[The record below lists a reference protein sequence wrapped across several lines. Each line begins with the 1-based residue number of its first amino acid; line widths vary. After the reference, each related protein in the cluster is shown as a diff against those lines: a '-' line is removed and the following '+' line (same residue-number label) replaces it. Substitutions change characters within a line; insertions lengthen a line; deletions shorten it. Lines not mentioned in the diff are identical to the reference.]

1 MVQKSTKDTEL
12 EKLQKRVEKL
22 VKANKSLKKDKRNLK
37 RRLTTSQNK
46 SNKYRSELK
55 KKEKP
60 NVGLDKESF
69 EQIMS
74 LLDDIIIHP

>member
-1 MVQKSTKDTEL
+1 MKKSVKDMEPKEL
-12 EKLQKRVEKL
+12 QNYVEKL
-22 VKANKSLKKDKRNLK
+22 KKENKSLKRDKRNLE

-55 KKEKP
+55 KKEKQ
-60 NVGLDKESF
+60 NVGLDKETY
-69 EQIMS
+69 EQMMS

>member
-1 MVQKSTKDTEL
+1 MKKSVKGMEP
-12 EKLQKRVEKL
+12 EELQKYVEKL
-22 VKANKSLKKDKRNLK
+22 KKENKALKRNKRNLE

-60 NVGLDKESF
+60 NVGLDKETY
-69 EQIMS
+69 EQMMS
-74 LLDDIIIHP
+74 LLDGIIIHP

>member
-1 MVQKSTKDTEL
+1 MKKSVKDMEPK
-12 EKLQKRVEKL
+12 ELQKYVEKL
-22 VKANKSLKKDKRNLK
+22 KKENKSLKRDKRNLE

-60 NVGLDKESF
+60 NVGLDKETF

>member
-1 MVQKSTKDTEL
+1 MKKSVKDMEPKELQKYA
-12 EKLQKRVEKL
+12 EKLKKE
-22 VKANKSLKKDKRNLK
+22 NKSLKRDKRNLES
-37 RRLTTSQNK
+37 RLTTSQNK

-60 NVGLDKESF
+60 NVGLDKETF
-69 EQIMS
+69 EQMMS

>member
-1 MVQKSTKDTEL
+1 MKKSTKETEL
-12 EKLQKRVEKL
+12 EKLQRRVEKL
-22 VKANKSLKKDKRNLK
+22 LKANKSLKKDKRNLK

>member
-1 MVQKSTKDTEL
+1 MKKSTKDTEL

-22 VKANKSLKKDKRNLK
+22 VKANESLKRDKRNLK

-46 SNKYRSELK
+46 SNRYRSELK

-60 NVGLDKESF
+60 NVGLDKETY
-69 EQIMS
+69 EQMMS

>member
-1 MVQKSTKDTEL
+1 MKKSVKDMEPK
-12 EKLQKRVEKL
+12 ELQKYVEKL
-22 VKANKSLKKDKRNLK
+22 KKENKSLKRDKRNLE

-60 NVGLDKESF
+60 NVGLNKESF

>member
-1 MVQKSTKDTEL
+1 MKKSVKDMDPKE
-12 EKLQKRVEKL
+12 LQKYVEKL
-22 VKANKSLKKDKRNLK
+22 KKENKSLKRDKRNLE

-60 NVGLDKESF
+60 NVGLDKETY
-69 EQIMS
+69 EQMMS

>member
-1 MVQKSTKDTEL
+1 MKKSVKDMEPK
-12 EKLQKRVEKL
+12 ELQKYVEKL
-22 VKANKSLKKDKRNLK
+22 KKENKALKRNKRNLE

-60 NVGLDKESF
+60 NVGLDKETY
-69 EQIMS
+69 EQMMS
-74 LLDDIIIHP
+74 LLDGIIIHP

>member
-1 MVQKSTKDTEL
+1 MKKSVKDMEPKELQKYA
-12 EKLQKRVEKL
+12 EKLNKE
-22 VKANKSLKKDKRNLK
+22 NKSLKRDKRNLE

-60 NVGLDKESF
+60 NVGLDKETY
-69 EQIMS
+69 EQMMS

>member
-1 MVQKSTKDTEL
+1 MKKSVKDMEPK
-12 EKLQKRVEKL
+12 ELQKYVEKL
-22 VKANKSLKKDKRNLK
+22 EKENKTLKRNKRNLE

-60 NVGLDKESF
+60 NVGLDKETY
-69 EQIMS
+69 EQMMS

>member
-1 MVQKSTKDTEL
+1 MKKSVKDMEP
-12 EKLQKRVEKL
+12 EELQKYVEKL
-22 VKANKSLKKDKRNLK
+22 KKENKALKRNKRNLE
-37 RRLTTSQNK
+37 RRLTTSQSK

>member
-1 MVQKSTKDTEL
+1 MKKSVKDMEPK
-12 EKLQKRVEKL
+12 ELQKYVEKL
-22 VKANKSLKKDKRNLK
+22 KKENKSLKRDKRNLE

-46 SNKYRSELK
+46 SNKYRTELK

-60 NVGLDKESF
+60 NVGLDKETY
-69 EQIMS
+69 EQMMS

>member
-1 MVQKSTKDTEL
+1 MKKSVKDMEPKELQKYA
-12 EKLQKRVEKL
+12 EKLKKE
-22 VKANKSLKKDKRNLK
+22 NKSLKRDKRNLK
-37 RRLTTSQNK
+37 RRLTTAQNK

>member
-1 MVQKSTKDTEL
+1 MEKSTKDTEL

-46 SNKYRSELK
+46 SNKYRSELLK
-55 KKEKP
+55 KKKP

>member
-1 MVQKSTKDTEL
+1 MKKSVKDMEPK
-12 EKLQKRVEKL
+12 ELQKYVEKL
-22 VKANKSLKKDKRNLK
+22 EKENKALKRGKRNLE

-60 NVGLDKESF
+60 NVGLDKETF
-69 EQIMS
+69 DQMMS

>member
-1 MVQKSTKDTEL
+1 MKKSVKDMEPK
-12 EKLQKRVEKL
+12 ELQKYVEKL
-22 VKANKSLKKDKRNLK
+22 KKENKSLKRDKRNLK

-60 NVGLDKESF
+60 NVELDKEAF

>member
-1 MVQKSTKDTEL
+1 MKKTVKDMEPKELQKYAEKL
-12 EKLQKRVEKL
+12 EKE
-22 VKANKSLKKDKRNLK
+22 NKSLKRDKRNLE

-60 NVGLDKESF
+60 NVELDKETF
-69 EQIMS
+69 EQMMS

>member
-1 MVQKSTKDTEL
+1 MKKSVKDMEPK
-12 EKLQKRVEKL
+12 ELQKYVEKL
-22 VKANKSLKKDKRNLK
+22 KKENKSLKRDKRNLE

-60 NVGLDKESF
+60 NVGLDKETF
-69 EQIMS
+69 EQMMS
-74 LLDDIIIHP
+74 LLDGIIIHP

>member
-1 MVQKSTKDTEL
+1 MKKSTKDTEL
-12 EKLQKRVEKL
+12 KKLQKRVEKL
-22 VKANKSLKKDKRNLK
+22 VKANESLKRDKRNLK

-60 NVGLDKESF
+60 NVELDKEAF

>member
-1 MVQKSTKDTEL
+1 MKKSVRDMEPKELQKYA
-12 EKLQKRVEKL
+12 EKLKKE
-22 VKANKSLKKDKRNLK
+22 NKSLKRDKRNLE

-60 NVGLDKESF
+60 NVGLDKETY
-69 EQIMS
+69 EQMMS

>member
-1 MVQKSTKDTEL
+1 MKKSVKDMEPK
-12 EKLQKRVEKL
+12 ELQKYVEKL
-22 VKANKSLKKDKRNLK
+22 KKENKSLKRDKRNLE

>member
-1 MVQKSTKDTEL
+1 MEPKE
-12 EKLQKRVEKL
+12 LQKYVEKL
-22 VKANKSLKKDKRNLK
+22 KKENKALKRNKRNLE

-60 NVGLDKESF
+60 NVGLDKETF
-69 EQIMS
+69 EQMMS
-74 LLDDIIIHP
+74 LLDGIIIHP

>member
-1 MVQKSTKDTEL
+1 MKKSVKDMEPK
-12 EKLQKRVEKL
+12 ELQKYVEKL
-22 VKANKSLKKDKRNLK
+22 KKENKALKRNKRKLE

-60 NVGLDKESF
+60 NVGLDKETY
-69 EQIMS
+69 EQMMS

>member
-1 MVQKSTKDTEL
+1 MKKSVKDMEL
-12 EKLQKRVEKL
+12 KELQKYVEKL
-22 VKANKSLKKDKRNLK
+22 KKENKSLKRDKRNLE

-60 NVGLDKESF
+60 NVGLDKETF
-69 EQIMS
+69 EQMMS